1 MNRPHISYQRGNGM
15 LQLFKPY
22 TLNQHVSLANRVV
35 MAPMTRSRA
44 IGNLPNELMAEYYR
58 QRAGAGLIITEGT
71 SPSPNGLGYARIPGA
86 YSPEQ
91 SAGWKLTTDAVHA
104 RGGRIFI
111 QLMHA
116 GRVGSLLNLP
126 AGAELVAP
134 SALAM
139 SGKMWTDSQGEL
151 PHDLPREMTTQDIRQ
166 AVAEYVQASRNAM
179 AAGFDGV
186 EIHGAN
192 GYLITQFLDPGSN
205 VRSDAY
211 GGGPAGRNRFALE
224 VAAAV
229 CAAIGAGR
237 VGIRLSPYGVF
248 NDMSGSYDGIA
259 GQYTEL
265 SAALGTLKL
274 AYLHLVDHSA
284 MGAPKPDAA
293 TVAAMCRAFRTAGGQ
308 VVILSGGYDRQRAE
322 ADLQSGAA
330 DLVAYGRPFIGNPDL
345 VERLKN
351 GLALVEADQ
360 STFYTPGPVGYS
372 DYPSLKG

>member
-1 MNRPHISYQRGNGM
+1 M